1 MVVTKTKGFWK
12 LHKRLT
18 NLKGIVGEA
27 VDDALHTQS
36 HRVYRKMVLNA
47 SRKDHSEKELK
58 RLGNPFSKFHGSIQG
73 GKLGGDW
80 VKKPW
85 MVHAREGNVARSI
98 RYKVDN
104 KGSKNPEVVFHY
116 RYTAPHVK
124 YVVHG
129 TKVMFARN
137 VILETMRMNEKGIKK
152 EFTKDFFFSWNRKSK
167 IKTQ

>member
-1 MVVTKTKGFWK
+1 MVLTKTRGFWK
-12 LHKRLT
+12 VHKRLT
-18 NLKGIVGEA
+18 KLKGIVGDA
-27 VDDALHTQS
+27 VDDALHKQS
-36 HRVYRKMVLNA
+36 HKMYRKMVLNA

-58 RLGNPFSKFHGSIQG
+58 RLGNPFAREHGSIQG
-73 GKLGGDW
+73 GKLGAEW
-80 VKKPW
+80 ARKPW

-98 RYKVDN
+98 RYQVKDA
-104 KGSKNPEVVFHY
+104 KKNPEVVFHY

-129 TKVMFARN
+129 TRVMFGRN
-137 VILETMRMNEKGIKK
+137 VILETLKLNEKGIRK